1 MKTKYLSGHSILLS
15 LRALLTLFFVV
26 SSGLVEAQSSLNTFD
41 SNALINPNTSIDGS
55 IGDVV
60 FLPVD
65 EAYIINVLIEKDIEK
80 KQRLRINWQ
89 IAEDYYLYRHS
100 FKFLL
105 TDDKNQ
111 AVDIETVIP
120 TGLKKED
127 EYFGKVEVYYH
138 NADVSLKD
146 LPQKQQLTLSV
157 TSQGCADA
165 GLCYPPRTHFY
176 QIDTESGTV
185 NKISENPLNSSTAAN
200 LNGDIGIDKQSESL
214 PYMLLLALLGGMILN
229 LMPCVFPVLSLKVLA
244 FANDKDHSQALHGVT
259 YTVGV
264 VISFIIVATV
274 LISLQAAG
282 EAIGWGFHLQS
293 PWFVSALAYLFFVL
307 GLSLSGVIE
316 FGGQWMNFGN
326 RFASQSGYSGSFFT
340 GILAAVVASPC
351 TAPMMGTALGF
362 AVTQPPVIAVSVFAA
377 LGLGMALPVLLLSC
391 SPKLLK
397 KIPKPGKWMEQFKQ
411 LLAFPLYATAVWLAW
426 VVGKQTGVNGM
437 AILLLGC
444 VLIALAV
451 WFWTTSNG
459 TMTKILGALIAV
471 ASLTLLNSPFL
482 TTDTG
487 DDQPQ
492 NWTAY
497 SPEILEKL
505 REQGKPVFLNVTA
518 DWCITCLANEK
529 VALDTE
535 TVQQALQNSGI
546 TYLKGDWT
554 NHDPNITALLK
565 EHRRNGIPLYL
576 VYPSNQGEVQIL
588 PQILTSSILLEAF
601 SAIL

>member
-41 SNALINPNTSIDGS
+41 SKALINPNTSIDGS

-185 NKISENPLNSSTAAN
+185 NKISENPLNSTTAAN
-200 LNGDIGIDKQSESL
+200 LNDDIGINKQSESL

>member
-41 SNALINPNTSIDGS
+41 SKALINPNTSIDGS

-185 NKISENPLNSSTAAN
+185 NKISENPLNSTTAAN